1 MYDSLSKAS
10 DANFCFKQAIK
21 LTGKIT
27 PFIQQWNYIG
37 PFVIGKSEYDGD
49 PLEAFGGI
57 YNVSKYSQHKNQ
69 KFYSEYLPGG
79 EISWRV
85 YQQTR
90 PEEVM
95 KITPNVNWNELVSTL
110 SSMGITEWQ
119 GWIVGEFTVNEKN
132 QYVTIQCLG
141 VHTVYIDRV
150 PITGDVYH
158 RNQYFYGIQLNRGVH
173 KIYVKLR
180 GKVAA
185 NVMCDIQIKSTPFEV
200 LTPHFLPDV
209 VDGHIFSK
217 HMTIPIANYHHSKW
231 IKVSKVKILEQ
242 SKGNG
247 MNFKLL
253 NQVHIAP
260 GQILP
265 VNIIFDSS
273 EELPCQDIEINLK
286 ITTSEGS
293 QELTFTLRCRTLKES
308 FLFTFLDHDGSIQHA
323 AAIHPLSACNEES
336 YPVVLTLHGTTVPPQ
351 NQADSYKHMIDGQ
364 FIYGVEG
371 AWLLAPTRFRIY
383 GLYFLHTI

>member
-1 MYDSLSKAS
+1 
-10 DANFCFKQAIK
+10 
-21 LTGKIT
+21 
-27 PFIQQWNYIG
+27 
-37 PFVIGKSEYDGD
+37 
-49 PLEAFGGI
+49 
-57 YNVSKYSQHKNQ
+57 
-69 KFYSEYLPGG
+69 
-79 EISWRV
+79 
-85 YQQTR
+85 
-90 PEEVM
+90 
-95 KITPNVNWNELVSTL
+95 
-110 SSMGITEWQ
+110 
-119 GWIVGEFTVNEKN
+119 
-132 QYVTIQCLG
+132 
-141 VHTVYIDRV
+141 
-150 PITGDVYH
+150 
-158 RNQYFYGIQLNRGVH
+158 
-173 KIYVKLR
+173 
-180 GKVAA
+180 
-185 NVMCDIQIKSTPFEV
+185 MCDIQIKSTPFEV

-242 SKGNG
+242 SKVNG

-265 VNIIFDSS
+265 VNVIFDSS
-273 EELPCQDIEINLK
+273 EELPCQDIEVNLK

-336 YPVVLTLHGTTVPPQ
+336 CPVVLTLHGTTVPPQ

-371 AWLLAPTRFRIY
+371 AWLLAPTRFCIY
-383 GLYFLHTI
+383 DFLHTV